1 MVVTDIT
8 ATQCLHERSEQM
20 KAKSEELDTVVL
32 DQTAHEIL
40 NKVKPLSEVL
50 QVSTRQCSWR
60 SALKCSAS
68 PTPINAVAATGW
80 YGL

>member
-8 ATQCLHERSEQM
+8 ATQCLHEKSEQM

-40 NKVKPLSEVL
+40 NKVKPLSELL
-50 QVSTRQCSWR
+50 QVSTRQCF
-60 SALKCSAS
+60 L
-68 PTPINAVAATGW
+68 ATRVKVQC
-80 YGL
+80 